1 MNKSVHCTLSLGE
14 LIHVYIINYYF
25 LLEDIQFIPPSSKFD
40 HAVDLRPLSPKFHFL
55 PFLLLLLYLNLHALL
70 KMLLF
75 FEVIVVFSPY
85 IQTLLF
91 WCSWTS
97 WLSSRLWVCTGS
109 FFFLPLM
116 LIHQLSAHVLPVQGG
131 HLWQTDHMPPHRFF
145 LLYHLSHLES
155 SKLFL
160 HLPNVCFPLD
170 CKLVKGKDWA
180 SVSHLRAPQW
190 WDSSWNTLRAQQK
203 FARGMNFQRE
213 LQSTMII
220 HLSSLGTWQCCYCSG
235 DGWFTILG
243 SPGILDFSCY
253 FMPVWVPD
261 SYSSSKV

>member
-91 WCSWTS
+91 
-97 WLSSRLWVCTGS
+97 
-109 FFFLPLM
+109 
-116 LIHQLSAHVLPVQGG
+116 
-131 HLWQTDHMPPHRFF
+131 
-145 LLYHLSHLES
+145 
-155 SKLFL
+155 
-160 HLPNVCFPLD
+160 
-170 CKLVKGKDWA
+170 
-180 SVSHLRAPQW
+180 
-190 WDSSWNTLRAQQK
+190 
-203 FARGMNFQRE
+203 
-213 LQSTMII
+213 
-220 HLSSLGTWQCCYCSG
+220 
-235 DGWFTILG
+235 
-243 SPGILDFSCY
+243 
-253 FMPVWVPD
+253 
-261 SYSSSKV
+261 